1 MDNTIK
7 LLCRQ
12 CRSKL
17 DLTGEEPFSKVMCPV
32 CGAVLR
38 VPMRF
43 GNYLLEKVCGTGGM
57 SIVYR
62 AIDQSRKKRIA
73 IKILQKEFLQE
84 DPEGQ
89 RYIAEKNTVDKIAH
103 PGIIPIYDAGCQDS
117 RPYLTMPYMD
127 GGSLEEML
135 EKKQLPGV
143 TQLCRWLAVI
153 ADGLACAHCHNIV
166 HHDLKPGNILLN
178 SSGEARLGDFD
189 LADIR
194 QKGDMHMINEWWAS
208 PGYVSPERLT
218 YGGEDHRGD
227 IFSFGITVYE
237 LFSGKL
243 PFPST
248 VNDADLL
255 LKLRREQDFQALY
268 ELRRDI
274 PLELSELVTRMLR
287 YAPDARPDYA
297 EVTRILNSSVRQ
309 CAAAEGR

>member
-1 MDNTIK
+1 MDKTIK

-38 VPMRF
+38 VPMIF
-43 GNYLLEKVCGTGGM
+43 GNYLLEKVCGVGGM

-62 AIDQSRKKRIA
+62 SIDNSRKNRIA
-73 IKILQKEFLQE
+73 IKILQKEFVHE
-84 DPEGQ
+84 DPQGM
-89 RYIAEKNTVDKIAH
+89 RYINEKSRVALIDH
-103 PGIIPIYDAGCQDS
+103 PGVIPIYDAGVLDDL
-117 RPYLTMPYMD
+117 PYLTMMYMD
-127 GGSLEEML
+127 GGSLEKLLDEN
-135 EKKQLPGV
+135 KLPP
-143 TQLCRWLAVI
+143 TSQLCRWMATI
-153 ADGLACAHCHNIV
+153 ADALATAHCSNIV

-194 QKGDMHMINEWWAS
+194 EKGDMHMIEEWWAS
-208 PGYVSPERLT
+208 PGYASPERLT

-227 IFSFGITVYE
+227 IFSLGVTLYE
-237 LFSGKL
+237 VFSGKL

-248 VNDADLL
+248 ENDAELL
-255 LKLRREQDFQALY
+255 LKLRRAQDFQALY

-287 YAPDARPDYA
+287 YAPDTRPDYA
-297 EVTRILNSSVRQ
+297 EITRILNSSTRQ
-309 CAAAEGR
+309 CAAMEAQ